1 MAVGV
6 RELSGLVDTFQVLF
20 FRSVIGLV
28 GVVVIV
34 QPSSGVISHS
44 SLIVLGAAI
53 CYAVAHSSTK
63 SLAATEH
70 PLTILFYMCL
80 VQLPIGL
87 CFSLL
92 SWQNPT
98 GIQWFWIAVIGIS
111 ALTAHFCMAKAM
123 QTAEATVVVTMDF
136 LRLPAIAMVGV
147 AFYAEPL
154 EAALMV
160 GALLMLLGNLLN
172 MYVPENKQGD
182 VVTMMGLGTAGV
194 QMGTSYLL
202 CDESKA
208 GPVHRDALKS
218 QETSTA
224 LTNLFSGRPARGLSN
239 RLMKDLNNI
248 SSDAP
253 DFPYASIALGPLRT
267 RAESKGL
274 PDFTPLWSG
283 ENRSGCR
290 EVSAGQL
297 THCLWP

>member
-1 MAVGV
+1 MIKSALWMIGALTSFSLMAIGV
-6 RELSGLVDTFQVLF
+6 RELSGLIDTFQVLF
-20 FRSVIGLV
+20 FRSVIGLFVIALVIACSGKVERFRTDRPGLHGIRNIVHFAGSYGWFLGIGLLPLAEVFALEFTVPLWTALIACLFLNEQLTVRKVFAIILGMV

-34 QPSSGVISHS
+34 QPGSGVISHS

-92 SWQNPT
+92 NWQNPT
-98 GIQWFWIAVIGIS
+98 DVQWFWITVIGIS

-154 EAALMV
+154 EIALMV

-172 MYVPENKQGD
+172 MYVPENKHGD
-182 VVTMMGLGTAGV
+182 VAR
-194 QMGTSYLL
+194 TS
-202 CDESKA
+202 
-208 GPVHRDALKS
+208 R
-218 QETSTA
+218 
-224 LTNLFSGRPARGLSN
+224 
-239 RLMKDLNNI
+239 
-248 SSDAP
+248 
-253 DFPYASIALGPLRT
+253 
-267 RAESKGL
+267 
-274 PDFTPLWSG
+274 
-283 ENRSGCR
+283 
-290 EVSAGQL
+290 
-297 THCLWP
+297 